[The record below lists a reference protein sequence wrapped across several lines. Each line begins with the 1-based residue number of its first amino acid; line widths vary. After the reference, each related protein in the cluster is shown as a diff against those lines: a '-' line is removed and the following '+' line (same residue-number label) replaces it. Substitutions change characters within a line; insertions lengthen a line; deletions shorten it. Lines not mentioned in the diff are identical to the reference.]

1 MTSNVATKAI
11 DNLGRKVTGQGAVR
25 AWREFTFFISNDMDD
40 ILKIVESL
48 EKSGLLMDSASETVK
63 HRIKKQKGGF
73 LSAMIAPINAW
84 TIASMA
90 SLLIKPV
97 AFSLINAITG
107 NGVRRARK
115 WQGGIS
121 PWNTIL
127 LMVKVMEK
135 GVMDQHF

>member
-11 DNLGRKVTGQGAVR
+11 DKLGRKVTGQGAVR

-63 HRIKKQKGGF
+63 HRIKKQEGGF
-73 LSAMIAPINAW
+73 LSAMIAPIDAW
-84 TIASMA
+84 TIASIA

-97 AFSLINAITG
+97 TG

-121 PWNTIL
+121 SWYTLP

-135 GVMDQHF
+135 ESWTNIFSSTIL